1 MEKQLRSYGIITV
14 GSVIFALSFDWFFAA
29 NAVGMGGITGL
40 AQVLN
45 VLFPALSVGIG
56 TILLNVPLFLAGWK
70 FIGFHLLASSLFSM
84 TVSSLAM
91 DGIALLY
98 TFSPMDPMLA
108 SICGGAMMGA
118 GLALGLLTGCASL
131 LERSYTTSEPHSSK
145 FWESEAAATLRAE
158 NRQDMVN
165 DLLILIGQHTETASL
180 RLYNFPDEQT
190 ALEELEKAAQEV
202 QQETPLGAY
211 AVEYITY
218 ISQPQRSCFEADLQI
233 GYRRTAEQMQTIVS
247 ASSVSALG
255 DLLEAAL
262 DGGRTELV
270 VRMGYWQADSREKVA
285 QEVQQ
290 VRQERG
296 TREEAVWIVHYYPET
311 DPVGIIEF
319 LLKPT
324 EEEIQAYQAEQA
336 AAAQSDAPTESE
348 ASSTE
353 QAP

>member
-1 MEKQLRSYGIITV
+1 MKVYRL
-14 GSVIFALSFDWFFAA
+14 AA
-29 NAVGMGGITGL
+29 
-40 AQVLN
+40 
-45 VLFPALSVGIG
+45 
-56 TILLNVPLFLAGWK
+56 
-70 FIGFHLLASSLFSM
+70 
-84 TVSSLAM
+84 
-91 DGIALLY
+91 
-98 TFSPMDPMLA
+98 
-108 SICGGAMMGA
+108 A

-324 EEEIQAYQAEQA
+324 EEEIQEYQAEQA

>member
-1 MEKQLRSYGIITV
+1 MKVYRL
-14 GSVIFALSFDWFFAA
+14 AA
-29 NAVGMGGITGL
+29 
-40 AQVLN
+40 
-45 VLFPALSVGIG
+45 
-56 TILLNVPLFLAGWK
+56 
-70 FIGFHLLASSLFSM
+70 
-84 TVSSLAM
+84 
-91 DGIALLY
+91 
-98 TFSPMDPMLA
+98 
-108 SICGGAMMGA
+108 A

-218 ISQPQRSCFEADLQI
+218 VSQPQRSYYEVNVQI
-233 GYRRTAEQMQTIVS
+233 GYRRSEEQIQTIVNATS
-247 ASSVSALG
+247 FSALR

-270 VRMGYWQADSREKVA
+270 VRIGYWQADGRDQVA
-285 QEVQQ
+285 QTVADL
-290 VRQERG
+290 RQARG
-296 TREEAVWIVHYYPET
+296 IPEETAWIIRYYPQS

-319 LLKPT
+319 LLKPS
-324 EEEIQAYQAEQA
+324 EEELAADQAEQA
-336 AAAQSDAPTESE
+336 AAAPAGSPEAPAADSVSDAP
-348 ASSTE
+348 
-353 QAP
+353 PVL

>member
-1 MEKQLRSYGIITV
+1 MKMRHLTLLLCVS
-14 GSVIFALSFDWFFAA
+14 LS
-29 NAVGMGGITGL
+29 
-40 AQVLN
+40 
-45 VLFPALSVGIG
+45 
-56 TILLNVPLFLAGWK
+56 
-70 FIGFHLLASSLFSM
+70 
-84 TVSSLAM
+84 
-91 DGIALLY
+91 
-98 TFSPMDPMLA
+98 
-108 SICGGAMMGA
+108 
-118 GLALGLLTGCASL
+118 LTGCSAL
-131 LERSYTTSEPHSSK
+131 LERNYATVEPHSSK
-145 FWESEAAATLRAE
+145 FWESEAAGTLRAE
-158 NRQDMVN
+158 NYQDIVN
-165 DLLILIGQHTETASL
+165 DLLILIGQHTESATV
-180 RLYNFPDEQT
+180 RLYNYEDDLTVADTLEQAT
-190 ALEELEKAAQEV
+190 TEV
-202 QQETPLGAY
+202 QQETPMGAY

-296 TREEAVWIVHYYPET
+296 AREEAVWIVHYYPET

-348 ASSTE
+348 ASSAE

>member
-1 MEKQLRSYGIITV
+1 MKAYRL
-14 GSVIFALSFDWFFAA
+14 AA
-29 NAVGMGGITGL
+29 
-40 AQVLN
+40 
-45 VLFPALSVGIG
+45 
-56 TILLNVPLFLAGWK
+56 
-70 FIGFHLLASSLFSM
+70 
-84 TVSSLAM
+84 
-91 DGIALLY
+91 
-98 TFSPMDPMLA
+98 
-108 SICGGAMMGA
+108 A

-270 VRMGYWQADSREKVA
+270 VRMGYWQADGRRWRRRFSRCGRSGGPGRK
-285 QEVQQ
+285 
-290 VRQERG
+290 RSGSSITIR
-296 TREEAVWIVHYYPET
+296 
-311 DPVGIIEF
+311 
-319 LLKPT
+319 KPT
-324 EEEIQAYQAEQA
+324 RWG
-336 AAAQSDAPTESE
+336 SLNSC
-348 ASSTE
+348 SSPRRKKFRRIKQNRRLRCSRMFRLGWRHLQQNRRRDRLFE
-353 QAP
+353 RH

>member
-1 MEKQLRSYGIITV
+1 M
-14 GSVIFALSFDWFFAA
+14 
-29 NAVGMGGITGL
+29 
-40 AQVLN
+40 
-45 VLFPALSVGIG
+45 
-56 TILLNVPLFLAGWK
+56 
-70 FIGFHLLASSLFSM
+70 
-84 TVSSLAM
+84 
-91 DGIALLY
+91 
-98 TFSPMDPMLA
+98 
-108 SICGGAMMGA
+108 
-118 GLALGLLTGCASL
+118 
-131 LERSYTTSEPHSSK
+131 
-145 FWESEAAATLRAE
+145 
-158 NRQDMVN
+158 
-165 DLLILIGQHTETASL
+165 

-324 EEEIQAYQAEQA
+324 EEEIQVYQAEQVS
-336 AAAQSDAPTESE
+336 AAQSE

>member
-1 MEKQLRSYGIITV
+1 MKAYRL
-14 GSVIFALSFDWFFAA
+14 AA
-29 NAVGMGGITGL
+29 
-40 AQVLN
+40 
-45 VLFPALSVGIG
+45 
-56 TILLNVPLFLAGWK
+56 
-70 FIGFHLLASSLFSM
+70 
-84 TVSSLAM
+84 
-91 DGIALLY
+91 
-98 TFSPMDPMLA
+98 
-108 SICGGAMMGA
+108 A

-165 DLLILIGQHTETASL
+165 DLLILISQHTETASL

-262 DGGRTELV
+262 D
-270 VRMGYWQADSREKVA
+270 DSREKVA

-296 TREEAVWIVHYYPET
+296 IREEAVWIVHYYPET

>member
-1 MEKQLRSYGIITV
+1 MKVYRL
-14 GSVIFALSFDWFFAA
+14 AA
-29 NAVGMGGITGL
+29 
-40 AQVLN
+40 
-45 VLFPALSVGIG
+45 
-56 TILLNVPLFLAGWK
+56 
-70 FIGFHLLASSLFSM
+70 
-84 TVSSLAM
+84 
-91 DGIALLY
+91 
-98 TFSPMDPMLA
+98 
-108 SICGGAMMGA
+108 A

-233 GYRRTAEQMQTIVS
+233 GYRCTAEQMQTIVS

-336 AAAQSDAPTESE
+336 AAAQPDAPTESE
-348 ASSTE
+348 ASSAE

>member
-1 MEKQLRSYGIITV
+1 M
-14 GSVIFALSFDWFFAA
+14 
-29 NAVGMGGITGL
+29 
-40 AQVLN
+40 
-45 VLFPALSVGIG
+45 
-56 TILLNVPLFLAGWK
+56 
-70 FIGFHLLASSLFSM
+70 
-84 TVSSLAM
+84 
-91 DGIALLY
+91 
-98 TFSPMDPMLA
+98 
-108 SICGGAMMGA
+108 
-118 GLALGLLTGCASL
+118 
-131 LERSYTTSEPHSSK
+131 
-145 FWESEAAATLRAE
+145 
-158 NRQDMVN
+158 
-165 DLLILIGQHTETASL
+165 
-180 RLYNFPDEQT
+180 
-190 ALEELEKAAQEV
+190 EELEKAAQEV

>member
-1 MEKQLRSYGIITV
+1 MKVYRL
-14 GSVIFALSFDWFFAA
+14 AA
-29 NAVGMGGITGL
+29 
-40 AQVLN
+40 
-45 VLFPALSVGIG
+45 
-56 TILLNVPLFLAGWK
+56 
-70 FIGFHLLASSLFSM
+70 
-84 TVSSLAM
+84 
-91 DGIALLY
+91 
-98 TFSPMDPMLA
+98 
-108 SICGGAMMGA
+108 A

-319 LLKPT
+319 LLKPMKRIEGT
-324 EEEIQAYQAEQA
+324 SQEVQLQMG
-336 AAAQSDAPTESE
+336 
-348 ASSTE
+348 
-353 QAP
+353 

>member
-1 MEKQLRSYGIITV
+1 MKVYRL
-14 GSVIFALSFDWFFAA
+14 AA
-29 NAVGMGGITGL
+29 
-40 AQVLN
+40 
-45 VLFPALSVGIG
+45 
-56 TILLNVPLFLAGWK
+56 
-70 FIGFHLLASSLFSM
+70 
-84 TVSSLAM
+84 
-91 DGIALLY
+91 
-98 TFSPMDPMLA
+98 
-108 SICGGAMMGA
+108 A

-190 ALEELEKAAQEV
+190 ALEELEAAGEAMENASLEV
-202 QQETPLGAY
+202 QQDTPLGAY
-211 AVEYITY
+211 AAEYITY
-218 ISQPQRSCFEADLQI
+218 VSQPQRSCFEADLQI

-296 TREEAVWIVHYYPET
+296 IREEAVWIVRYYPET

-324 EEEIQAYQAEQA
+324 EEEIQVYQAEQVS
-336 AAAQSDAPTESE
+336 AAQSE

>member
-1 MEKQLRSYGIITV
+1 MRKHC
-14 GSVIFALSFDWFFAA
+14 W
-29 NAVGMGGITGL
+29 TG
-40 AQVLN
+40 
-45 VLFPALSVGIG
+45 ALSV
-56 TILLNVPLFLAGWK
+56 LLCCACLAG
-70 FIGFHLLASSLFSM
+70 
-84 TVSSLAM
+84 
-91 DGIALLY
+91 
-98 TFSPMDPMLA
+98 
-108 SICGGAMMGA
+108 C
-118 GLALGLLTGCASL
+118 GLLDREYRVTK
-131 LERSYTTSEPHSSK
+131 EHSDRY
-145 FWESEAAATLRAE
+145 WESESADILRAE
-158 NRQDMVN
+158 SYDDVVS
-165 DLLILIGQHTETASL
+165 DLLILIGRHTESATL
-180 RLYNFPDEQT
+180 RLYQFPDDAAAAEALEQAALEVQPET
-190 ALEELEKAAQEV
+190 ALG
-202 QQETPLGAY
+202 TY